1 MLSVV
6 GTRVVLSGETLE
18 NSNLAVTLRIQTMT
32 LTTLALIENLYQ
44 ALMELRISKKSFLRK
59 KYSRMMT
66 QITLDR
72 RK

>member
-6 GTRVVLSGETLE
+6 GTRVALSGETLE

-32 LTTLALIENLYQ
+32 LTTLALIENQYQ